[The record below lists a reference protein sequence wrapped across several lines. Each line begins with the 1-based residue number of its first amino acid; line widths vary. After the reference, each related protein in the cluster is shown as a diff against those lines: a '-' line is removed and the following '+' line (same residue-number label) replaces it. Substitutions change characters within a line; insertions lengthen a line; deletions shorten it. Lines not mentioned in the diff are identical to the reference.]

1 MFSLYHQRMGAKRYL
16 LVALFLL
23 LMPGFV
29 FSASLQDRLDELNKK
44 IETYKEEIESS
55 QRKALTL
62 QEQLFSIGQQIEIV
76 QNQIKDTEEK
86 IVAAEKEIIRLS
98 QEIEA
103 NNKKLAEQEEILD
116 DSLRFLYETGD
127 TPFLELLLASDSFNQ
142 ALDKMEYISWVEKD
156 IEETVSEIEA
166 IKKKLEDDL
175 KRQQSTKN
183 ELSNLKQELQ
193 SQKNALDYQSQ
204 QKQYLLT
211 ITKGEEEKYQEYLAK
226 AKEEFRRVQAQ
237 LARLLSGNYV
247 SYGHVK
253 QGDIIGFQGST
264 GFSTGSHL
272 HFGVYIG
279 SQDVDPV
286 PYLQSG
292 RLAWPFPLGT
302 FVITQ
307 GYWGTFSHRGR
318 GWPGGLD
325 LVAYDGAPVR
335 AAADGEII
343 VNVRQD
349 WGFGHFVIIDH
360 GDVKTLYAH
369 LK

>member
-1 MFSLYHQRMGAKRYL
+1 MFSSSKKGMPKRYL
-16 LVALFLL
+16 LILLFILL
-23 LMPGFV
+23 TPGFV
-29 FSASLQDRLDELNKK
+29 FSASLQDKLNELNRK
-44 IETYKEEIESS
+44 IESYKEEIENS
-55 QRKALTL
+55 QKKAETL
-62 QEQLFSIGQQIEIV
+62 QEQLTSLSQQIATVET
-76 QNQIKDTEEK
+76 QIKDTEEK
-86 IVAAEKEIIRLS
+86 ITATEKEIIRLS

-103 NNKKLAEQEEILD
+103 NNKKLAEQESILD

-142 ALDKMEYISWVEKD
+142 ALDRMEYISWVEKE
-156 IEETVSEIEA
+156 IEETVAKIEA
-166 IKKKLEDDL
+166 IKKKLESDL
-175 KRQQSTKN
+175 SQQQNKKK
-183 ELSNLKQELQ
+183 ELSNLKEELR
-193 SQKNALDYQSQ
+193 SQRNALEYQSE
-204 QKQYLLT
+204 QKQYLLSV
-211 ITKGEEEKYQEYLAK
+211 TKGQEEKYQEYLAK

-237 LARLLSGNYV
+237 LARLFSGNYV

-253 QGDIIGFQGST
+253 QGDIIGYQGNT

-279 SQDVDPV
+279 NQDVDPL

-292 RLAWPFPLGT
+292 RLAWPFPLGS

-343 VNVRQD
+343 ANVRQD
-349 WGFGHFVIIDH
+349 WGFGHFMIVDH
-360 GDVKTLYAH
+360 GDIKTLYAH